1 MQKIAVK
8 KSASE
13 AMAKHTDAE
22 CLAKS
27 AFAQIRGT
35 EKLPNDVIGTQDD
48 AQAMQRGCRFPQLE
62 VSPPTFH
69 CPGCIC
75 KIAALSGFW
84 QDPDPETAA
93 WAQWMLRRYSP
104 ARAAAVARQPRPG
117 LPPSRLFAALRPDQ
131 TAPEGYLEWQLKQ
144 LIDED
149 VDEPRTPASLLSCLL
164 LQSSQPAL
172 PGLEARPFLALP
184 EC

>member
-27 AFAQIRGT
+27 AFAQIKGT
-35 EKLPNDVIGTQDD
+35 EKLPNDAIDRQDD
-48 AQAMQRGCRFPQLE
+48 AQAIQRGCRFPQPE

-75 KIAALSGFW
+75 RIAALSLL
-84 QDPDPETAA
+84 T
-93 WAQWMLRRYSP
+93 
-104 ARAAAVARQPRPG
+104 VARPCLCIGEKHSDAMTKPFG
-117 LPPSRLFAALRPDQ
+117 IS
-131 TAPEGYLEWQLKQ
+131 K
-144 LIDED
+144 IN
-149 VDEPRTPASLLSCLL
+149 PA
-164 LQSSQPAL
+164 
-172 PGLEARPFLALP
+172 
-184 EC
+184 

>member
-48 AQAMQRGCRFPQLE
+48 AQATQRGCRFPQLE

-75 KIAALSGFW
+75 KIAALSLL
-84 QDPDPETAA
+84 T
-93 WAQWMLRRYSP
+93 
-104 ARAAAVARQPRPG
+104 VARPCLCIGEKHSDAMAKPFG
-117 LPPSRLFAALRPDQ
+117 ISK
-131 TAPEGYLEWQLKQ
+131 TN
-144 LIDED
+144 
-149 VDEPRTPASLLSCLL
+149 PA
-164 LQSSQPAL
+164 
-172 PGLEARPFLALP
+172 
-184 EC
+184 